1 MLCSAI
7 RIQLRQMEIGVHG
20 FIGYTG
26 FMDNDIPCVT
36 VAKNAAARN
45 LPLFSASC
53 TRAQLSE
60 KKVRAKDFLYICVS
74 FALTQ
79 HTKVYFTYFQWYLR
93 IHPEPESK

>member
-1 MLCSAI
+1 
-7 RIQLRQMEIGVHG
+7 MEIGVHG

-60 KKVRAKDFLYICVS
+60 KKVRAKIFYNAFVS
-74 FALTQ
+74 HL
-79 HTKVYFTYFQWYLR
+79 L
-93 IHPEPESK
+93 